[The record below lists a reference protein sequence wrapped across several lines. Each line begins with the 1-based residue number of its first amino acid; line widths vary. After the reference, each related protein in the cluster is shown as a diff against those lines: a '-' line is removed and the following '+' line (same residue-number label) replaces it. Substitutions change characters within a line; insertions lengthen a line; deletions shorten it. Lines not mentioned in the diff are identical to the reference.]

1 MRGSLSLKDGVL
13 YVGSEEKTAHVALY
27 DLDGRRLEPGF
38 SFRGPG
44 GVAAAVDGLAVDA
57 DHRVWIADGVGGR
70 LVAFSIFGGELAKV
84 EGARQGDHDGL
95 GYLGSPVDVVSVG
108 SDLDQELFVASGGRR
123 RHAVQVLPLGE
134 GRTRSLRPLGRPDGR
149 WQGVRGIAVAD
160 RTIWVCE
167 GLAGR
172 VQVLRDEEFHFAFAV
187 PVAGAGRFEPN
198 AVHPLPDGRLLLAHG
213 GAASAVLLL
222 DRGGRLLRVLAE
234 SGTAEGRVF
243 EPGDLAVL
251 PGADDRHTRLAVI
264 DRDGLRVQVFN
275 LAGDCHGTLPG
286 MPCSS
291 DAWSCREEWR
301 DGRRG

>member
-1 MRGSLSLKDGVL
+1 VRGSLSLKDGVL

-44 GVAAAVDGLAVDA
+44 GGAASVDGLAVDT

-70 LVAFSIFGGELAKV
+70 LVAFSIFGGELARV
-84 EGARQGDHDGL
+84 EAARQGDHDGL
-95 GYLGSPVDVVSVG
+95 GYLGTPVDVLSVG
-108 SDLDQELFVASGGRR
+108 SDLDQELVVASGGRR

-149 WQGVRGIAVAD
+149 WQGVRGIACAD
-160 RTIWVCE
+160 ATLWVCE
-167 GLAGR
+167 GIAGR
-172 VQVLRDEEFHFAFAV
+172 VQVFRDEEFQFAFTV
-187 PVAGAGRFEPN
+187 PVAGASRFEPS
-198 AVHPLPDGRLLLAHG
+198 AIHPLPGGRLLLAHG
-213 GAASAVLLL
+213 GPASALLLL
-222 DRGGRLLRVLAE
+222 DGGGRLLRVLAE
-234 SGTAEGRVF
+234 GGTAEGRVF

-264 DRDGLRVQVFN
+264 DRDGLRVQVMN
-275 LAGDCHGTLPG
+275 LVGDCLGTLPG

-291 DAWSCREEWR
+291 DEWSLGEERR